1 MSSANELDDDGRA
14 SRRQTIIAI
23 PMIVMALGFGG
34 MMGYGGMMG
43 GGTMSGAGGGRCSG
57 LLVPLLF
64 LLGLLGGGYVLVRR
78 LASDRPSRDAALEE
92 LRVAYARGDLP
103 PTKSSK
109 HAANDSNGRSETER
123 TQRHPRSWSRNSPR
137 NDSQTG

>member
-1 MSSANELDDDGRA
+1 MSSANELDTTTVVLLVVGA
-14 SRRQTIIAI
+14 IIAI

-43 GGTMSGAGGGRCSG
+43 GGTMSGASGWWPLFG

-92 LRVAYARGDLP
+92 LRVAYARGDL
-103 PTKSSK
+103 T
-109 HAANDSNGRSETER
+109 DEEFETRRERLERS
-123 TQRHPRSWSRNSPR
+123 Q
-137 NDSQTG
+137 